1 MPKIY
6 DLNQLKDGVLTFTLN
21 ECDVSIANGLRRTIQ
36 TDIDTVIFRTTP
48 YEKNDSVFEI
58 NTTRFNNE
66 VLKQRLSCVPINIT
80 DVNGFPYEQY
90 IMTCHVKNET
100 DIVLYVTTKDFKI
113 KNVLTNEYIDD
124 EQRDKIFPPNSFTS
138 EYIKFC
144 RLRPKVS
151 DEIKGEEIKFTCKF
165 SIGNVKENSMYNA
178 VSLSTYGNTLDLIK
192 INEKWDGMEKE
203 YENDRLTKDDIAF
216 KKRNFMAV
224 DAKRIFIKDSFDFKI
239 KSVGVFENKQIILKA
254 CDVLI
259 NKFDD
264 LKVKLKEDEIK
275 ILPGTIEDE
284 VSYDI
289 CLFNEDYTIGKIIE
303 SVLHYDYFAKQNI
316 ISYVG
321 FKKNH
326 PHDNYSFVRVILRE
340 GADLDILKQTL
351 DKIFDKSREFYSEI
365 KEQI

>member
-1 MPKIY
+1 
-6 DLNQLKDGVLTFTLN
+6 
-21 ECDVSIANGLRRTIQ
+21 
-36 TDIDTVIFRTTP
+36 
-48 YEKNDSVFEI
+48 
-58 NTTRFNNE
+58 
-66 VLKQRLSCVPINIT
+66 
-80 DVNGFPYEQY
+80 
-90 IMTCHVKNET
+90 
-100 DIVLYVTTKDFKI
+100 
-113 KNVLTNEYIDD
+113 
-124 EQRDKIFPPNSFTS
+124 
-138 EYIKFC
+138 
-144 RLRPKVS
+144 
-151 DEIKGEEIKFTCKF
+151 
-165 SIGNVKENSMYNA
+165 
-178 VSLSTYGNTLDLIK
+178 
-192 INEKWDGMEKE
+192 
-203 YENDRLTKDDIAF
+203 
-216 KKRNFMAV
+216 
-224 DAKRIFIKDSFDFKI
+224 FIKDSFDFKI